1 MTFFLRT
8 SELDVHAL
16 HDAMWTIC
24 IANRFRGCLRR
35 VSAGDQGLPPRCE
48 NGKKWLRKR
57 TLRGPVKQLRAPRW
71 NFSDTL

>member
-35 VSAGDQGLPPRCE
+35 VSAGDQGYLYGAKTARNGCE
-48 NGKKWLRKR
+48 NGPCVAL
-57 TLRGPVKQLRAPRW
+57 
-71 NFSDTL
+71 